1 MSPPEPERSLAD
13 QPAATIIQQ
22 IKAGMLAP
30 STLPKEQRQRCVEA
44 LLLEGSTHSQI
55 AQLLTCSEKTIQR
68 DVAEIKV
75 RNAASPPSVELARQ
89 LIGEYLM
96 KIHAHH
102 AYLMRLARIK
112 EASVAERTQ
121 AEAAAAKLLNDL
133 IDRLQSL
140 GYLPQRPQQVI
151 GDFVHRLDGAS
162 SEPTLEE
169 LEQQYQELQA
179 LAAQHALPAAL
190 ATQLQQLAQRLERA
204 RIAERLHQLNTQQTQ
219 LPPHEESHGS

>member
-1 MSPPEPERSLAD
+1 MATPAPDASLAE
-13 QPAATIIQQ
+13 QPVAAVLQR
-22 IKAGMLAP
+22 IKDG
-30 STLPKEQRQRCVEA
+30 TLPPRALDKDQRQRCVEA
-44 LLLEGSTHSQI
+44 LLLEGSSCVQM
-55 AQLLTCSEKTIQR
+55 AQLLQCSEKTIQR
-68 DVAEIKV
+68 DVTEIKI

-89 LIGEYLM
+89 LIGDYLL
-96 KIHAHH
+96 KLQAHH

-121 AEAAAAKLLNDL
+121 AEAAAAKLLNDF

-151 GDFVHRLDGAS
+151 GDVVHRLDGVH

-179 LAAQHALPAAL
+179 IAAQHALPTAL
-190 ATQLQQLAQRLERA
+190 DAQLQQLAQRLERA
-204 RIAERLHQLNTQQTQ
+204 RIAEHLDQLKTSQTDPQ
-219 LPPHEESHGS
+219 PPEEQHAP

>member
-1 MSPPEPERSLAD
+1 MSPSEPERPPTD

-22 IKAGMLAP
+22 LKAGLLAP
-30 STLPKEQRQRCVEA
+30 STLPKEQRQRCVEV

-55 AQLLTCSEKTIQR
+55 AQLLACSEKTIQR
-68 DVAEIKV
+68 DVADIKV

-89 LIGEYLM
+89 FIGDYLLKM
-96 KIHAHH
+96 QAHH

-121 AEAAAAKLLNDL
+121 AEAAAAKLLNDF

-169 LEQQYQELQA
+169 LEAQYQELWA
-179 LAAQHALPAAL
+179 IASQHALPTAL
-190 ATQLQQLAQRLERA
+190 DAQLQQLAQRLERA
-204 RIAERLHQLNTQQTQ
+204 RIAEHVHQLKIQQTES
-219 LPPHEESHGS
+219 PPQEESHES